1 VLIIGILGVG
11 RSGSTLLLRLLDGSP
26 ELWIYPI
33 ELNVLST
40 FVGRSIVRRA
50 AKNVLTRLGVG
61 RGSAEGIV
69 EHFDAW
75 AVRQLEELD
84 ETYVRELAEVFAVE
98 RNPLEIL
105 RQSNVTSVP
114 QYVEAFLDAL
124 RVAYDG
130 RTSNAHPHLMFKTVE
145 GADAKRYCELFPD
158 MRCVHIVRDPISNYA
173 SLKRTD
179 MLYKQK
185 PFWYQGGDLLRTFLE
200 RRWIPHGQFMLDARR
215 RGDDRHFVV
224 KYEDVCDRPAET
236 VREICRWL
244 NVSPPDDPVA
254 LTVLGGRNA
263 RELPASSSK
272 KGVATPKRVARDMP
286 SAFGYEEVVTPRER
300 EFIVF
305 RTRDLA
311 HELGYG
317 LQGGIPATGR
327 GRLLL
332 QWLLPDE
339 WELMNADS
347 RLRLARAVTARRL
360 YICGKLLR

>member
-1 VLIIGILGVG
+1 MVACDPFFPLFTSLRNAIVLNSPDPDLRRSFDPASPLQDYYFTDRRIRMMDAIRAGSMHQP
-11 RSGSTLLLRLLDGSP
+11 SGSVHD
-26 ELWIYPI
+26 
-33 ELNVLST
+33 
-40 FVGRSIVRRA
+40 RRA
-50 AKNVLTRLGVG
+50 DGVHG
-61 RGSAEGIV
+61 PRA
-69 EHFDAW
+69 
-75 AVRQLEELD
+75 
-84 ETYVRELAEVFAVE
+84 
-98 RNPLEIL
+98 
-105 RQSNVTSVP
+105 
-114 QYVEAFLDAL
+114 
-124 RVAYDG
+124 
-130 RTSNAHPHLMFKTVE
+130 
-145 GADAKRYCELFPD
+145 
-158 MRCVHIVRDPISNYA
+158 
-173 SLKRTD
+173 
-179 MLYKQK
+179 
-185 PFWYQGGDLLRTFLE
+185 GG
-200 RRWIPHGQFMLDARR
+200 
-215 RGDDRHFVV
+215 
-224 KYEDVCDRPAET
+224 RPAET

-317 LQGGIPATGR
+317 LQGGIPATDR

-347 RLRLARAVTARRL
+347 RLRLAKAVTARRL